1 MLLFMYLE
9 LNILTEIVRI
19 FKELKALPFWIRKQ
33 WHLFV
38 NCLHLPWSQNPQSS
52 FLLFS
57 HSMSVEEG
65 LCSLKHPM
73 YINPNI
79 GVTLI
84 SWVVFML
91 DMLWKLRKHFL
102 ISLFKGK
109 KLLLQHDWVI
119 QAYRSLFLFNF
130 VLCQSIFID
139 HINVLFSNMG
149 KLYIN
154 SYDKYP
160 YMHTSFSHVNTLYS
174 LFTMIKA

>member
-130 VLCQSIFID
+130 VLKMWAISLYSSGAYLTNSTNLD
-139 HINVLFSNMG
+139 NEG
-149 KLYIN
+149 KL
-154 SYDKYP
+154 
-160 YMHTSFSHVNTLYS
+160 TLV
-174 LFTMIKA
+174 LLRKLI